1 MRDMKHLNRRRVLAL
16 ALLALPRAA
25 QAHAILMDSFPL
37 ANGTMPAG
45 PGQIRLRFNSR
56 IDVGRSRLM
65 LVRPDRTE
73 QKLAPQP
80 GASPDTMLA
89 DAVLAA
95 GHYQLNWQVLAVDGH
110 ITRGVVGFTVVA
122 K

>member
-1 MRDMKHLNRRRVLAL
+1 MRDLKHLNRRRALAL
-16 ALLALPRAA
+16 ALLLFPGVA
-25 QAHAILMDSFPL
+25 QAHAILMDGFPL
-37 ANGTMPAG
+37 PNGTMPAG

-56 IDVGRSRLM
+56 IDVGRSRLV
-65 LVRPDRTE
+65 LVLPDHSE
-73 QKLAPQP
+73 QRLAPKP

-89 DAVLAA
+89 ETALAA